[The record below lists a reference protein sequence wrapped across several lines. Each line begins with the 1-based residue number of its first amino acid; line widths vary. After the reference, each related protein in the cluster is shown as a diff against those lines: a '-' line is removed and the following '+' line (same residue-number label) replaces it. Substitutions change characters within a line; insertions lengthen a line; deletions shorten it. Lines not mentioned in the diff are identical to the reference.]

1 MQISDL
7 VGQYN
12 YAVSAG
18 AEKVTG
24 TKGVENLVSSLKSL
38 TKGNIFEGTV
48 SSMKNGKVTLALSN
62 GTQLSARLDGKV
74 ALSEGQSMF
83 FQVKSNDGST
93 ISIRP
98 FVVDGNGVNYTLMQ
112 ALSAA
117 GLPVE
122 SNYLSMVNKM
132 MEEQMPIDRSS
143 LQQMARLANAN
154 GSIDVRTLVQM
165 SKLGIE
171 ITKENAAQF
180 ENYLGDKQAIT
191 AAIDSLIDELPM
203 AMQGS
208 SLSEEALRQMNS
220 QVLSVITEGTGPV
233 PEGVPAVA
241 GEGFFQAAGAS
252 QVVEAG
258 METPAPASPAAG
270 SPVAESPVAASPAAE
285 PLQTV
290 VQTAAQPSE
299 GENLLLQAAAATAE
313 GVEFIMAEENPQM
326 SVTQEA
332 GDTAQN
338 AAMAETPDAQNAAE
352 TANAQNAAA
361 EHTNAANPQ
370 NAQAAETPNAQNAAA
385 ENTNAT
391 NPQNAQTAM
400 EVPNAQAA
408 AKNADAQN
416 NPDVTAAKT
425 PNAQNETSEHTNA
438 ANPQNASAAEP
449 ANAQNAGV
457 KAESPGTHNASA
469 AADGAHAQNAAAAE
483 PAPHT
488 LAAVLNARQMDHLNA
503 MLKGLVGQEHL
514 HYDGTKNVNALLNDL
529 RRLLDSSFPIDR
541 EPLNRLLSSK
551 EFKALVKDGLEQQWT
566 IRPEELTGS
575 DKINKLYEKLDRQ
588 MDRIGQVLRATGQE
602 NANFTQ
608 TAADIRSNVE
618 FMNQINQAYTYV
630 QIPLK
635 MSGQTASGELYVYT
649 NRKSLMEGD
658 KELTAFLHLDMD
670 NLGPTDISVKLLRRE
685 VSTNFYLE
693 NDAAYDLIEQHL
705 PILEERLKSKGYNCK
720 VSVINESRHV
730 NFVEDFLKKD
740 QPSAGQLH
748 RYSFDMRA

>member
-74 ALSEGQSMF
+74 ALSEGQPMF

-117 GLPVE
+117 GLPAE

-171 ITKENAAQF
+171 ITPENAAQF

-252 QVVEAG
+252 QAAAAG
-258 METPAPASPAAG
+258 METPASATPAAE
-270 SPVAESPVAASPAAE
+270 SPVAESSVAASPA
-285 PLQTV
+285 
-290 VQTAAQPSE
+290 E

-352 TANAQNAAA
+352 TANAQNATA

-370 NAQAAETPNAQNAAA
+370 NAPAAETPNAQNAAA
-385 ENTNAT
+385 ENTNAANT
-391 NPQNAQTAM
+391 HNAQEA
-400 EVPNAQAA
+400 EIPNAQAA

-416 NPDVTAAKT
+416 NPDVTAART
-425 PNAQNETSEHTNA
+425 LNAQNAEVEHTNA
-438 ANPQNASAAEP
+438 ANSQNASAAEP

-457 KAESPGTHNASA
+457 KAESPGTQNASA

-488 LAAVLNARQMDHLNA
+488 LAAVLNDRQMDHLNT

-529 RRLLDSSFPIDR
+529 RGLLDSKFPIDR